1 MSYKR
6 PASIAL
12 LSRSSY
18 TRRVNRKIDCSPY
31 MFGSC
36 RRDFFS
42 KNEPTKPKNF
52 YNTPFTEKKQAE
64 FTWKRGL
71 MVLAA
76 HLNSLTRRTIKTI
89 LLQAGFSEEEIEK
102 LTVAQLTF
110 CLNCRRINQIGNKKK
125 VLERCLMLYF
135 WTFRKRSTVS
145 PMSACF

>member
-18 TRRVNRKIDCSPY
+18 TRWVNRKIDCSPY

-42 KNEPTKPKNF
+42 KNEPT
-52 YNTPFTEKKQAE
+52 
-64 FTWKRGL
+64 
-71 MVLAA
+71 
-76 HLNSLTRRTIKTI
+76 RRTIKSI

-110 CLNCRRINQIGNKKK
+110 WLNCRRLNQTGNKKETVGK
-125 VLERCLMLYF
+125 VSDVIFLDFSKALDSVPNKRLLLKLNRNGIDGQLYL
-135 WTFRKRSTVS
+135 WFRI
-145 PMSACF
+145 FF